1 MQIDPDAFRGL
12 MALKKIELQDNNF
25 IKSLYFEKNVNF
37 ISIRNQENDNLNQF
51 HQILHLTLKI
61 F

>member
-1 MQIDPDAFRGL
+1 MQIDPDVFRGL
-12 MALKKIELQDNNF
+12 MALKKIELQDNNL

-37 ISIRNQENDNLNQF
+37 ISIRNKENDNLNQF
-51 HQILHLTLKI
+51 NRVKEI